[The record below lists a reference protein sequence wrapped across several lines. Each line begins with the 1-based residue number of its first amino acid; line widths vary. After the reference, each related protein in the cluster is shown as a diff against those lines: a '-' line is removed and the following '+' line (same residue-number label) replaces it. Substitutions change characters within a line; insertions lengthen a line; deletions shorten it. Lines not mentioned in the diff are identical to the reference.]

1 MVREP
6 AVEEGLRLEISE
18 NYTEETNYIN
28 YSFLDDG
35 RTINSD
41 LFLYLILKNGTPN
54 PAEPW

>member
-54 PAEPW
+54 PAEP